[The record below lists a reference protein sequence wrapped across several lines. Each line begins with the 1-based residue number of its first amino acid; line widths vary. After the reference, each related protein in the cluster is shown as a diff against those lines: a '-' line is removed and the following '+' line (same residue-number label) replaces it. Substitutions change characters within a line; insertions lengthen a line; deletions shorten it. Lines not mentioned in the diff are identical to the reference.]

1 MSTSYYFYV
10 EAKNNGKWVCI
21 NPIVK
26 APNGEYQMEPLLWGQ
41 SYLRETYEDMIET
54 SGCHCGVPE
63 DASQEII
70 GRFRPLDETTKD
82 FIGKEMTW
90 REYYKHFVHV
100 VNYDEAVRSRIKKD
114 RPFKYQGYVYKHL
127 IAAFEVGEE
136 DIRYWL
142 SRDEYE
148 AMSEQEQKEYAWYEW
163 NDYDGEYG
171 ILYDIYTMVENLLGW
186 YRQNAL
192 FKSKQYNYED
202 FIASNVRL
210 IIYMS

>member
-1 MSTSYYFYV
+1 
-10 EAKNNGKWVCI
+10 
-21 NPIVK
+21 
-26 APNGEYQMEPLLWGQ
+26 
-41 SYLRETYEDMIET
+41 
-54 SGCHCGVPE
+54 
-63 DASQEII
+63 
-70 GRFRPLDETTKD
+70 
-82 FIGKEMTW
+82 MTW

-136 DIRYWL
+136 DIHYWL

>member
-1 MSTSYYFYV
+1 M
-10 EAKNNGKWVCI
+10 
-21 NPIVK
+21 
-26 APNGEYQMEPLLWGQ
+26 
-41 SYLRETYEDMIET
+41 
-54 SGCHCGVPE
+54 
-63 DASQEII
+63 
-70 GRFRPLDETTKD
+70 
-82 FIGKEMTW
+82 
-90 REYYKHFVHV
+90 
-100 VNYDEAVRSRIKKD
+100 
-114 RPFKYQGYVYKHL
+114 
-127 IAAFEVGEE
+127 
-136 DIRYWL
+136 

>member
-1 MSTSYYFYV
+1 MSTSFYFYV

-26 APNGEYQMEPLLWGQ
+26 GSNGEYQMVPLLWGQ
-41 SYLRETYEDMIET
+41 SYLRETYENMIET
-54 SGCHCGVPE
+54 VGCHCGVPE
-63 DASQEII
+63 DASPEIL
-70 GRFRPLDETTKD
+70 GKFKPLDDLT
-82 FIGKEMTW
+82 GLNVGNGLTW
-90 REYYKHFVHV
+90 REFYKHFVHA
-100 VNYDEAVRSRIKKD
+100 VNYDEAVRKRIKKD

-136 DIRYWL
+136 EIGYWL
-142 SRDEYE
+142 TRDEYD
-148 AMSEQEQKEYAWYEW
+148 AMTEQEQKEYAWYEW

-171 ILYDIYTMVENLLGW
+171 ILYSIYSMVENLLEW

-192 FKSKQYNYED
+192 FTSKQYNYED
-202 FIASNVRL
+202 FIGSNVRL